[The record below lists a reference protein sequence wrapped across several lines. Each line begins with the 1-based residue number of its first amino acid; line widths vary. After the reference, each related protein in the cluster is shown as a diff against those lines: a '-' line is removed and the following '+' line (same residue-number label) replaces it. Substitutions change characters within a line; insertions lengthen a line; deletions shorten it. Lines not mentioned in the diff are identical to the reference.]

1 VNFIL
6 SYDYDV
12 LFMCTNSILPFPTVD
27 FFEMRRRNKAFEGG
41 IFDYDYGP
49 YGVMIPLVEQAG
61 AGFFHCN
68 KPN

>member
-1 VNFIL
+1 
-6 SYDYDV
+6 
-12 LFMCTNSILPFPTVD
+12 
-27 FFEMRRRNKAFEGG
+27 MRRRNKAFEGG